1 MKHKI
6 ILTLLS
12 LFVILFAYFSFDG
25 FHFYDDTGYIEKAYF
40 LRQQSLENILN
51 NSNEQAHRFGF
62 LLPLAA
68 FQTLFPFHEIT
79 HVIWILICTLAGI
92 YIVYHCLSSYCKN
105 LALYASLLLGLD
117 YYYLYLCNKVYPDTQ
132 TAIFCLL
139 SAVIY
144 WKNSAN
150 ISNKITTKITNKI
163 INSLINSFLFA
174 SAIFV
179 ALLCK
184 LTAIFVLPF
193 YFFLFV
199 KSLFN
204 SLSTSKNLLG
214 GFEPPNRY
222 LSLRFWFQSICFG
235 LLFLFAYLAVY
246 QYLTGYFLFRF
257 HLVEANRYADA
268 LSYFDKSFDK
278 LLIRLTYEPILMFL
292 KAGYF
297 VNFWL
302 AIPIIF
308 SVAADFSPQKTLC
321 GQEFYCGLKSAATD
335 KMKLWV
341 HLLISMLAFY
351 WFGST
356 SLTVYSPIPLDY
368 RMFVIISPIM
378 AIVAALGLQQS
389 FSNKNYQTIYSIGFV
404 VAALISKFY
413 LHSPNYLIYS
423 LLAILFLCMKYQK
436 TFENFF
442 DFQSKKT
449 FQKQKSFFTFQKF
462 HFYLILLVIILL
474 IHPCYT
480 LLQSNSANYFSE
492 KHLMKHIIKTIS
504 TKQNKQI
511 IVYTD
516 SRLAESAAF
525 YYEFQIPKN
534 LKFIAFDTL
543 KEIPKQALTLSDTI
557 TYLVV
562 NRKTIKYLQ
571 DYTGKKFS
579 NNLQTNSQNMP
590 INYKILYDKNEVVL
604 KGQLPLGE

>member
-6 ILTLLS
+6 ILTLLA
-12 LFVILFAYFSFDG
+12 LFIILFAYFSFDG

-40 LRQQSLENILN
+40 LRKQSFENILN

-68 FQTLFPFHEIT
+68 FQTLLPFHEIT
-79 HVIWILICTLAGI
+79 HIIWILICTLAGI
-92 YIVYHCLSSYCKN
+92 YIVYYCLSGYCKK

-132 TAIFCLL
+132 TAIFCLI
-139 SAVIY
+139 SAVIF
-144 WKNSAN
+144 WNNSHN
-150 ISNKITTKITNKI
+150 ISKKVSSKIATKTKNF
-163 INSLINSFLFA
+163 LINSFLFA
-174 SAIFV
+174 SAIFI

-184 LTAIFVLPF
+184 LTAIFILPF

-199 KSLFN
+199 D
-204 SLSTSKNLLG
+204 NLLG
-214 GFEPPNRY
+214 GSKPPNRY
-222 LSLRFWFQSICFG
+222 LSLRFWLQSIGFG
-235 LLFLFAYLAVY
+235 LLFSFAYFTVY
-246 QYLTGYFLFRF
+246 QYITGDFLFRF

-308 SVAADFSPQKTLC
+308 SVFAEFSPQKKTS
-321 GQEFYCGLKSAATD
+321 E
-335 KMKLWV
+335 MKFWI
-341 HLLISMLAFY
+341 HLLLFMLAFY

-378 AIVAALGLQQS
+378 AIIAALGLQQS
-389 FSNKNYQTIYSIGFV
+389 FSNKNYQTIYIIGFF

-423 LLAILFLCMKYQK
+423 LLAILFLCMRFAITISSLQV
-436 TFENFF
+436 
-442 DFQSKKT
+442 SKNI
-449 FQKQKSFFTFQKF
+449 
-462 HFYLILLVIILL
+462 YLFLLVTILL

-480 LLQSNSANYFSE
+480 LFQSNSANYFSE
-492 KHLMKHIIKTIS
+492 KYVMKHIIKTIS
-504 TKQNKQI
+504 TKQNKPI

-516 SRLAESAAF
+516 SCLAESAAF

-534 LKFIAFDTL
+534 LKFVAFDTL
-543 KEIPKQALTLSDTI
+543 KEIPKQALILGDTI
-557 TYLVV
+557 TYLLV

-571 DYTGKKFS
+571 DYTGKKFPS
-579 NNLQTNSQNMP
+579 DLQTNSQNIP
-590 INYKILYDKNEVVL
+590 INYKVLYDKNEVIL
-604 KGQLPLGE
+604 KGHLKSTLTGN